1 MSDQNPYQTQ
11 PTEQYPPQ
19 QYQQQYQQPNEP
31 AHQPAYPQQYQ
42 PQPPAG
48 SLDPYAVPKH
58 DPNAAPTNTLAI
70 VALVL
75 GLTVPIGG
83 IVLGHIALS
92 QIRRTGEAGH
102 GLALAGLIIGY
113 AYTALVFLA
122 IIAYIVFI
130 VAIFGI
136 AGFAGMS
143 GVGHSS
149 AGYSA

>member
-19 QYQQQYQQPNEP
+19 QYSQPQYQQAPYQQAP
-31 AHQPAYPQQYQ
+31 YQQPYPSQA
-42 PQPPAG
+42 PTG
-48 SLDPYAVPKH
+48 SVDPYAAPKH
-58 DPNAAPTNTLAI
+58 NPNAAPTNTLAI
-70 VALVL
+70 LALVF

-83 IVLGHIALS
+83 IVLGHIALG
-92 QIRRTGEAGH
+92 QIKRTGEAGH
-102 GLALAGLIIGY
+102 GMALAGLIIGY

-122 IIAYIVFI
+122 IIAYIIFI
-130 VAIFGI
+130 LAIFGI